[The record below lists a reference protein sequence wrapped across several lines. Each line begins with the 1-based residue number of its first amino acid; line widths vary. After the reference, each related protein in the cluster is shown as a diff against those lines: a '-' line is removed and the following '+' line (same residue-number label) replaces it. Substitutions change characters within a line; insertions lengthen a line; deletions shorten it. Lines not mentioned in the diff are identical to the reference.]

1 MLQKFNM
8 EAEQATAMLRFKYT
22 DEQTAN
28 QWHWVSATTL
38 CDDATYWFKKKK
50 KEYAQTN
57 SRGRGS
63 HLQAPGCLFN
73 AWQVDDW
80 LRATEHNWKS
90 ASVPCDL

>member
-50 KEYAQTN
+50 RICPDK
-57 SRGRGS
+57 
-63 HLQAPGCLFN
+63 F
-73 AWQVDDW
+73 
-80 LRATEHNWKS
+80 
-90 ASVPCDL
+90 